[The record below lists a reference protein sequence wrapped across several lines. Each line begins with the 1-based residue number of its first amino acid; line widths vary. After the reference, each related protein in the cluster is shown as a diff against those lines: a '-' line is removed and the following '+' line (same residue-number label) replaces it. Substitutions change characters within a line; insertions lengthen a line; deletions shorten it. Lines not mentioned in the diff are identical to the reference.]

1 MHFNGQCY
9 KAIFGWNLDFHQME
23 KLKKVSWDACWEM
36 QNNVMLKPKYA
47 LKLSITFNGP
57 VLVDFG
63 VEEI

>member
-1 MHFNGQCY
+1 
-9 KAIFGWNLDFHQME
+9 ME

>member
-1 MHFNGQCY
+1 MHFNGQYY
-9 KAIFGWNLDFHQME
+9 KAIFGENLDFHQME
-23 KLKKVSWDACWEM
+23 KFLEM
-36 QNNVMLKPKYA
+36 PVEKCKTMLKPKYA